1 MTVWHPVRLISS
13 LQGGQEVQ
21 QTPSKVKGVMG
32 DFGGR
37 TATPGSGNVF
47 QGGQRAAEAFFFF
60 SPFVAV
66 LITPHRA
73 LLLAA
78 EMKQDITLYRG
89 SVKRRAAA
97 LHQGHFWSS
106 TLRKGSCCEGFLTTA
121 VVLAGRTLDILH

>member
-13 LQGGQEVQ
+13 LQEGQEVQ

-37 TATPGSGNVF
+37 AATPGSGNVF
-47 QGGQRAAEAFFFF
+47 QGGQRAAEAFLFFYFFF
-60 SPFVAV
+60 PFGAV

-89 SVKRRAAA
+89 SVKRLAAA
-97 LHQGHFWSS
+97 LHRGHFWSS
-106 TLRKGSCCEGFLTTA
+106 S
-121 VVLAGRTLDILH
+121 

>member
-1 MTVWHPVRLISS
+1 
-13 LQGGQEVQ
+13 
-21 QTPSKVKGVMG
+21 MG

-37 TATPGSGNVF
+37 ATTPGSGNVF
-47 QGGQRAAEAFFFF
+47 QEGQRAAGAFFFT
-60 SPFVAV
+60 PFGAV

-89 SVKRRAAA
+89 SVKRLAAA